1 MTATTKTKDVKR
13 SVRVNLEMSSKCR
26 ETLEELSELTDQSY
40 SEVLRRA
47 LAIYD
52 LLIHEKEAGAKLIL
66 KTKEAD
72 REVILV

>member
-1 MTATTKTKDVKR
+1 MTATTKKDVKR

-26 ETLEELSELTDQSY
+26 ETLEELSELTDASY

-47 LAIYD
+47 LAVYD
-52 LLIHEKEAGAKLIL
+52 LLVRESQAGAKIVL
-66 KTKEAD
+66 KTKEGE

>member
-1 MTATTKTKDVKR
+1 MTTTTQKDVKR

-26 ETLEELSELTDQSY
+26 ETLEELSELTDASY

-52 LLIHEKEAGAKLIL
+52 LLVRETQTGAKIVL
-66 KTKEAD
+66 KTKEGE